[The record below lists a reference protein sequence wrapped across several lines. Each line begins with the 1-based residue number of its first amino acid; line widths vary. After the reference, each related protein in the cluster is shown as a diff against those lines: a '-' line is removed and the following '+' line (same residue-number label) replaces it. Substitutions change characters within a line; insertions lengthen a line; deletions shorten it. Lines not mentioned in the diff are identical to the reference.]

1 MVNVKEH
8 LFQDVKAKYETL
20 STDLTKMEYLE
31 SVLKT
36 SDVNMDVKKF
46 ALGMLAELYEKRM
59 MYDKAAKAMFG
70 KAGYDITFREKVETY
85 LKAAEYYAKAGSII
99 GAEDMFSRASREAN
113 TEQQAKI
120 ALAKK
125 NIYFTI
131 ANDLEKRAR
140 MSNATKFYEH
150 LLTLKI
156 DDLEKSLIKKK
167 LTDYYKRMGKFNEAR
182 VVETR

>member
-1 MVNVKEH
+1 MVQVKEH
-8 LFQDVKAKYETL
+8 LFQDVKSKYETL
-20 STDLTKMEYLE
+20 NTDLTKMEYLE
-31 SVLKT
+31 SVLKM

-46 ALGMLAELYEKRM
+46 SLGMLAELYGKRM

-70 KAGYDITFREKVETY
+70 KAGYEITFKDKVETY
-85 LKAAEYYAKAGSII
+85 LKAAEYYAKASNVL

-113 TEQQAKI
+113 SEQQSKI
-120 ALAKK
+120 QLARK
-125 NIYFTI
+125 NIYLAIT
-131 ANDLEKRAR
+131 NDLEKRGR

-167 LTDYYKRMGKFNEAR
+167 LVDYYKRMGKFNEAR

>member
-1 MVNVKEH
+1 MVQVKEK
-8 LFQDVKAKYETL
+8 LFQDVKSKYETL

-31 SVLKT
+31 SVLKM

-46 ALGMLAELYEKRM
+46 ALGMLAELYERRM

-70 KAGYDITFREKVETY
+70 KAGYDLTFREKVDTY
-85 LKAAEYYAKAGSII
+85 LKAAEYYAKAGNIL

-113 TEQQAKI
+113 TEQQGKI
-120 ALAKK
+120 NLAKK

-131 ANDLEKRAR
+131 ASDLEKKGR
-140 MSNATKFYEH
+140 MSNGTKFYEH

-156 DDLEKSLIKKK
+156 DDLEKSMIKKK
-167 LTDYYKRMGKFNEAR
+167 LVEYYKRMGRFNEMRMIDAR
-182 VVETR
+182 